1 MKVTTKGQV
10 TIPSDLRKLH
20 GIRPNSEVEFVDSKN
35 GIIIRPKKADQ
46 KGLDKKLKEIRGILK
61 GKITTDKLIKLTR
74 EK

>member
-35 GIIIRPKKADQ
+35 GIFIRPKKADQ

-74 EK
+74 E